1 MQCHFEGED
10 IPLGRSSSSSRDVD
24 FESGRGVS
32 NAETP
37 AGVLH
42 DIAMKC
48 GTKVIR
54 KRIIVRDK
62 LRADHIFFMIVRAHH
77 ICISCMM
84 YP

>member
-1 MQCHFEGED
+1 MQFTIVYPEWCYMRCHFEGED

-54 KRIIVRDK
+54 KRIIVTDK
-62 LRADHIFFMIVRAHH
+62 LELIIFFYD
-77 ICISCMM
+77 S
-84 YP
+84 